1 MRLLLQR
8 HDHQGC
14 RAFVKNSA
22 TERSANPFRDE
33 RPFVPLWDLSAN
45 HEGYSARLTDDSG
58 GEQMT
63 SVPTG
68 TAFPRRDFLKGGGAL
83 IIGFSL
89 CGAAFG
95 QEGVDLVALATGPD
109 QPDLKQLDTWLAIH
123 ADNTATI
130 FLGYVELG
138 QGSSTAL
145 LQIAAEELDL
155 DISQVKSARLDTNRS
170 PNQGATAASA
180 AIARGGPR
188 VRSAAAQARQVLLTI
203 AAKKFKT
210 PADRLVVSNGIVSV
224 LDNPQQS
231 VTYGQLVGDKPL
243 HVPFTGAAPL
253 KPVSAYKLVGTRF
266 PRTDLPD

>member
-1 MRLLLQR
+1 MSQ
-8 HDHQGC
+8 
-14 RAFVKNSA
+14 AF
-22 TERSANPFRDE
+22 
-33 RPFVPLWDLSAN
+33 
-45 HEGYSARLTDDSG
+45 
-58 GEQMT
+58 T
-63 SVPTG
+63 SPE
-68 TAFPRRDFLKGGGAL
+68 FPRRDFLKAGGAVL
-83 IIGFSL
+83 NGFRL
-89 CGAAFG
+89 CGGSFG
-95 QEGVDLVALATGPD
+95 QEEVDAVAFASGPN
-109 QPDLKQLDTWLAIH
+109 QPDLKQLGTWLAIH

-155 DISQVKSARLDTNRS
+155 SMNQVKSARLDTNRS
-170 PNQGATAASA
+170 RNQGATAASA
-180 AIARGGPR
+180 AISRGGPR
-188 VRSAAAQARQVLLTI
+188 VRAAAAQARQVLLTI

-243 HVPFTGAAPL
+243 HVTFTGSDPL
-253 KPVSAYKLVGTRF
+253 KPVSANNLVGTQF